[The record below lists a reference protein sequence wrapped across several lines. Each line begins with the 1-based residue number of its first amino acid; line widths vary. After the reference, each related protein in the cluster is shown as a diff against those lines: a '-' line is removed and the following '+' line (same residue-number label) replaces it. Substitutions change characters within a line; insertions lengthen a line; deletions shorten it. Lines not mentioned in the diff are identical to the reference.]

1 MATTIHSSALD
12 FNNIK
17 NNLKTYLANKDQFR
31 DYNFE
36 ASGLSN
42 ILDVLAYNTHVNA
55 LIANFALNE
64 SFLGTAQLRS
74 SIVSLAEGIGYI
86 PDTVTSSVAKLRIF
100 FTTTVTPR
108 EDRIVLPAY
117 TKFTTTVDDV
127 TYTFQ
132 TIEAYYAVD
141 DGTGFYEF
149 KTATGSNQIPVYEGS
164 LRTKTF
170 LVGEYEDNPVYIIP
184 DNTIDSATVSVNVYE
199 NVSST
204 SGTPY
209 QNILNATSISS
220 QSTVYI
226 LKESPNGF
234 YELSFGDG
242 VTFGVAPAA
251 GNKIVVSYLS
261 SAGASANGATVFA
274 PSASYTSGS
283 ITATLRTTL
292 IQKSVGGK
300 EQESIE
306 SIRQNAPFQYA
317 SQNRMVTAQDYS
329 ALILK
334 NYSNFI
340 QDIISWG
347 GEDALNPEYG
357 AVYSSVLFNDDVS
370 VETIDEIKLNILA
383 IAKQLAVA
391 SFNLRFE
398 DPITTYVELETY
410 YQFNP
415 RLTDLTINNVND
427 LIRTT
432 VSNYFTANTGRFA
445 QSFRRSTMLSLID
458 DVSTAVL
465 SSRANV
471 RMQRRFVP
479 TTPNLISVINNNT
492 LGSLTDNQLNT
503 ILNFVISKKFDE
515 AANYIINNNLAAGKT
530 FTELRT
536 VLSSTRLSINQAL
549 RYPVAIAVPDDV
561 NYTITSSQ
569 FIYRGVICEIRN
581 RLNSNILQIVQVA
594 GNNVLLDNIG
604 SYNAVTGVVTV
615 NYFNPTSIVGGST
628 YIKLSAVPA
637 NPSAITPTRNE
648 RLVYDPDRSSTTA
661 VITTANN

>member
-1 MATTIHSSALD
+1 MATTINSSALD

-17 NNLKTYLANKDQFR
+17 NNLKTYLANKDEFR

-42 ILDVLAYNTHVNA
+42 ILDVLAYNTHINA

-74 SIVSLAEGIGYI
+74 SVISLAEGIGYI
-86 PDTVTSSVAKLRIF
+86 PDTITSSVARIRIY

-108 EDRIVLPAY
+108 QQKITLPAY

-132 TIEAYYAVD
+132 TIEAYYATD

-149 KTATGSNQIPVYEGS
+149 VTADGSNQIPIYEGTT
-164 LRTKTF
+164 RTKTF
-170 LVGEYEDNPVYIIP
+170 LVGEYEDNPVYVIP
-184 DNTIDSATVSVNVYE
+184 DNTIDAATVSVNVYE
-199 NVSST
+199 NVSS
-204 SGTPY
+204 SSATPY

-220 QSTVYI
+220 QSTIYI

-242 VTFGVAPAA
+242 ATFGVAPSA
-251 GNKIVVSYLS
+251 GNKIEVTYLS
-261 SAGASANGATVFA
+261 SAGADANNATVFV
-274 PSASYTSGS
+274 PLTTYTFDTISVS
-283 ITATLRTTL
+283 LNTTVIQPAT
-292 IQKSVGGK
+292 GGK
-300 EQESIE
+300 DRESIE

-317 SQNRMVTAQDYS
+317 SQNRMVTADDYS

-347 GEDALNPEYG
+347 GEDALNPEFG
-357 AVYSSVLFNDDVS
+357 AVYSSILFNDDVTDA
-370 VETIDEIKLNILA
+370 TIDEIKLNILA
-383 IAKQLAVA
+383 IARQLAVA

-398 DPITTYVELETY
+398 DPVTTYVEMDTF

-415 RLTDLTINNVND
+415 RLTDLTVNNVND
-427 LIRTT
+427 LIRTSIT
-432 VSNYFTANTGRFA
+432 NYFTDNTGKFGQA
-445 QSFRRSTMLSLID
+445 FRRSNLLSIVDDID
-458 DVSTAVL
+458 NAVL

-471 RMQRRFVP
+471 RMQQRFVP
-479 TTPNLISVINNNT
+479 TTPNLISVINQNT
-492 LGSLTDNQLNT
+492 LGSLTETQLNA
-503 ILNFVISKKFDE
+503 IVNLVVSRKFDE
-515 AANYIINNNLAAGKT
+515 AANYIVTNELAPDKT

-536 VLSSTRLSINQAL
+536 KLSSTRLSNNQTL
-549 RYPVAIAVPDDV
+549 RFPTDIAIPDDV
-561 NYTITSSQ
+561 NYTVTSSQ
-569 FIYRGVICEIRN
+569 FVYQGVICELRN
-581 RLNSNILQIVQVA
+581 RLTSNIIQIVRVA
-594 GNNVLLDNIG
+594 GNDVLLDNVG
-604 SYNAVTGVVTV
+604 SYNAGTGVVTI
-615 NYFNPTSIVGGST
+615 NYFNPTSIVGGVD

-637 NPSAITPTRNE
+637 NQSAIAPIRNE
-648 RLVYDPDRSSTTA
+648 RLIFDPDRSSTNA
-661 VITTANN
+661 VITNANN